1 MTYEEYKDSKKVKKN
16 NFLKSLLSKLFT
28 VVIFTMIVIIVSN
41 LNVDFRNFLIND
53 VLNNSMDF
61 SKVNN
66 ILDSFTNVFKNNN
79 TQTVFKEENKSEKYK
94 DGTKYYVNTNSNIYL
109 KDSGIVTY
117 IGSNDDYLRYIV
129 IQQSNGKYALYG
141 NIDESIKLYD
151 YVESGEEIGKSVS
164 DFYYYVLY
172 DDDSKLSND

>member
-1 MTYEEYKDSKKVKKN
+1 MTYEEYKESKKVKKN
-16 NFLKSLLSKLFT
+16 NILKTLLSKLFT
-28 VVIFTMIVIIVSN
+28 IVIFTMIVITISN
-41 LNVDFRNFLIND
+41 LNTNFRNFLVND

-66 ILDSFTNVFKNNN
+66 ILDSFTSVFKNNN
-79 TQTVFKEENKSEKYK
+79 TQTVFKEETKSEKYK
-94 DGTKYYVNTNSNIYL
+94 DGTKYYVNSNSSIYL

-117 IGSNDDYLRYIV
+117 IGSNDDYLKYIV

-141 NIDESIKLYD
+141 NINENIKLYD
-151 YVESGEEIGKSVS
+151 YIESGEEIGKSVS

-172 DDDSKLSND
+172 DDASKLKND